1 MKRRIAW
8 TLVLSLML
16 GVAAL
21 AGCAAKVEDPGP
33 PPPEVIAPET
43 PSAETAA
50 PETPS
55 TGAAAPETPSVEATA
70 PETLP
75 AEAAEPD
82 TPPAEAA
89 GPETP
94 AAETAAPETPAAE
107 AAAPQTPPTETGAP
121 EAPAAETAVPEAP
134 VTETTAPDDA
144 ADGGAQEESSA
155 TADRGEVLRNAVSVQ
170 IGQGSQKNWSVN
182 MYDNAAAA
190 TMLGYLSE
198 SGLLFPTYTYDENRG
213 FVAQN
218 VRGSYTRDDETTVTN
233 IKAGEL
239 YLFSGGQLR
248 FYFKDVPGA
257 NITATPIGYYADTEG
272 LTDAVIDAYESNL
285 DDVWGVDVYFVISKN
300 S

>member
-1 MKRRIAW
+1 MKKRI
-8 TLVLSLML
+8 TLLLVLALAL
-16 GVAAL
+16 GMAAL
-21 AGCAAKVEDPGP
+21 TGCATKAEDPGP
-33 PPPEVIAPET
+33 PPPEVITPET
-43 PSAETAA
+43 PSTKTAA

-55 TGAAAPETPSVEATA
+55 TGAAAP
-70 PETLP
+70 
-75 AEAAEPD
+75 
-82 TPPAEAA
+82 
-89 GPETP
+89 
-94 AAETAAPETPAAE
+94 
-107 AAAPQTPPTETGAP
+107 
-121 EAPAAETAVPEAP
+121 ETAVPEAP

-144 ADGGAQEESSA
+144 TDGGAQEEGSA
-155 TADRGEVLRNAVSVQ
+155 TAYKGEVLRNAVSVQ

-198 SGLLFPTYTYDENRG
+198 SGLLFPTYTYDESRG

-218 VRGSYTRDDETTVTN
+218 VRGSYTRNDETTVTD

-285 DDVWGVDVYFVISKN
+285 DDVWGVNVYFVISKN